1 MGVRMCC
8 TFRVHPRQKKSLF
21 PITKSNRFVSPYLLQ
36 HGVLLLGGQPE
47 VPLLAGAELGR
58 LLLKLLLPLLDFA
71 DLLAAEFLERLDE
84 LLVSALEL

>member
-1 MGVRMCC
+1 M
-8 TFRVHPRQKKSLF
+8 F